1 MIDNNEYKPEYLL
14 SRDAFVGASRGTI
27 FENKLEYLVGLAKD
41 ESWDFTSDAYKD
53 NNKKYPILNN
63 YLFFT
68 YDRLKEEGKIKVSD
82 NGKIMCFNTG
92 LQTRDYDQDIYAVF
106 IPNIGRPEGSTQ
118 DWKLCKFCTSSDMYL
133 SSFDV
138 LPEIA
143 EYWED
148 TSDLIFDKRLEV
160 RIDYNHIVTDNINR
174 FREIG
179 LNYEPNVL
187 ESILTTQSNKAIE
200 KVGRNYKIAIP
211 QYYADKNKTTSRIQ
225 LLLPLCCKDNKKA
238 DLALVVS
245 KEGKTYIGKTILP
258 LDWAYMNSRRIVT
271 PDAEWIKG
279 I

>member
-1 MIDNNEYKPEYLL
+1 M
-14 SRDAFVGASRGTI
+14 
-27 FENKLEYLVGLAKD
+27 
-41 ESWDFTSDAYKD
+41 
-53 NNKKYPILNN
+53 
-63 YLFFT
+63 
-68 YDRLKEEGKIKVSD
+68 
-82 NGKIMCFNTG
+82 
-92 LQTRDYDQDIYAVF
+92 
-106 IPNIGRPEGSTQ
+106 
-118 DWKLCKFCTSSDMYL
+118 
-133 SSFDV
+133 
-138 LPEIA
+138 
-143 EYWED
+143 
-148 TSDLIFDKRLEV
+148 
-160 RIDYNHIVTDNINR
+160 
-174 FREIG
+174 
-179 LNYEPNVL
+179 